1 MTSSSK
7 HIRVKVCGM
16 KFPDNIFEVSNLGV
30 DYLGFI
36 FYPKSPRYCQ
46 DSGKDILNNIN
57 GNSIPV
63 MVSVNMPENELLDTV
78 SEWGFRV
85 VQLHG
90 NESHELCR
98 RLKNHGVEV
107 WKAIQIGNNDFAD
120 NFENTKLYEGCVDMF
135 IFDTATT
142 KHGGSGRRF
151 NWNILENYKGTTPFM
166 LSGGISPGDEAEI
179 LKLTHSKLVGID
191 LNSRFEISPG
201 LKDIN
206 LLSEFINNLKSNL

>member
-1 MTSSSK
+1 MKPSSK

-16 KFPDNIFEVSNLGV
+16 KSPDNIFEVSNLGV

-36 FYPKSPRYCQ
+36 FYPKSPRYCR
-46 DSGKDILNNIN
+46 DAGKDILHNIN
-57 GNSIPV
+57 GKSIPV

-90 NESHELCR
+90 SESHELCGK
-98 RLKNHGVEV
+98 LKKRGLEV
-107 WKAIQIGNNDFAD
+107 WKAIQIGDNEVAY

-135 IFDTATT
+135 LFDTATAN
-142 KHGGSGRRF
+142 HGGSGRRF

-166 LSGGISPGDEAEI
+166 LSGGISPGYEAEI
-179 LKLTHSKLVGID
+179 LKLSHSKLIGID